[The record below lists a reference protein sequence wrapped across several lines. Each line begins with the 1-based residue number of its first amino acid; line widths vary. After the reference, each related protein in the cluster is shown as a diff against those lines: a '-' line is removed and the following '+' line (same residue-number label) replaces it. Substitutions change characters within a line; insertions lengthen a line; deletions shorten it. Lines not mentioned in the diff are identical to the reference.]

1 MGERRYLVAVCSAI
15 VLGAVLFW
23 IGGVLIGLAMLEL
36 EENRKMFLLR
46 GPGAEATAPSLDW
59 RLVCAGLA
67 VFASGLCLMVLTQIS
82 IFKRTYVHTVSGTLV
97 NYGASTA
104 QNVEVRCYWYS
115 GGVQVYSGTIWI
127 GNLYGRD
134 VKAFKQTFYFNGQAT
149 LSYQIAWD

>member
-1 MGERRYLVAVCSAI
+1 MGGRRYLVAVCSAI

-46 GPGAEATAPSLDW
+46 GPGPEATTTPSLDW

-82 IFKRTYVHTVSGTLV
+82 IFRRTYVERRKIVMRLRFVERRGGIRKKRVIYAGNSRSVS
-97 NYGASTA
+97 
-104 QNVEVRCYWYS
+104 
-115 GGVQVYSGTIWI
+115 
-127 GNLYGRD
+127 
-134 VKAFKQTFYFNGQAT
+134 
-149 LSYQIAWD
+149 